1 MAKAASKYI
10 SFDTAGN
17 FVSEFE
23 DGSAAPEA
31 PEDGSLKSAVSYA
44 LDAIVEA
51 AGTLPDTAAA
61 LVGARPGAAHRD
73 PEEKVADV
81 SEHVR
86 STIGDDF
93 AVDAA
98 RTAEKPR
105 ALVIASAKN
114 ARAFVVPMEQAGLDV
129 VFATVDNRS
138 LDGFAR
144 RMLPTYNLG
153 STTADVDADTLSA
166 NIYTVLS
173 AAKACG
179 ATLIFLD
186 SAKASLA
193 EDAYFLR
200 HAAKRGLRVFAPATE
215 GTLRTGWVELLPA
228 GVAPALGAASPSE
241 APWENEPARVA
252 DDDEGPTHWRRCH
265 KCKLF
270 FDKEEIIE
278 LGGYCPACGTLQR
291 LRSDE
296 RLAATVDAGSF
307 EEWNAV
313 MPDSNPLD
321 FPGYPEKIADQRE
334 KSGLEEAVRTGR
346 ATIAGLPL
354 AVGVMESGFFMG
366 SMGHVVGEKVAAMID
381 RAIAERLPVVVFCAS
396 GGARMQEGLIS
407 LMQMAKVSCAV
418 ERLGAARLPF
428 ITVLTDPTTGG
439 VTASFAMQGDV
450 VLAEPGAL
458 IGFAGQR
465 VIRDTIK
472 QELPEGF
479 QTAEFALEHG
489 LIAAIVER
497 SEMRSTLAHLLAIH
511 LATARSNRGA
521 HEPGDRAILV
531 DFQTVRDNLE
541 HGTDTYNTVTYG
553 LLEPEGGLPFGESSP
568 WRPRRAQQ
576 LLGGLA
582 GRLERKASG
591 AVSPKRLG
599 KVLARGGF
607 DAEGGASLEVN
618 GAPADISAAAAVDP
632 GNRAWQSVQLA
643 RNVHRP
649 TARAYI
655 DAFVDGF
662 IELHGDRSFGD
673 DAAVVA
679 GVGWIGGRAV
689 TVIAQEKG
697 ADLKERIRRNFGCPQ
712 PEGYRKSLRLMRQ
725 AEKFGRPVV
734 CLVDTQGAF
743 CGMEAEERGQGNAIA
758 DNLLALAGLRVPVV
772 SVLVGEGGS
781 GGALAL
787 ALADRV
793 AMQEHAVYSVL
804 SPEGFASILW
814 KDRTRAPEAAAV
826 MKMSAAEACQM
837 GIVDAVLPE
846 GPAPAHENP
855 EAAAEQVRAYVS
867 AALAEL
873 AEQPTEALLQARYER
888 FAKF

>member
-17 FVSEFE
+17 FVSEQAPA
-23 DGSAAPEA
+23 SAAQEA
-31 PEDGSLKSAVSYA
+31 PEEAASLKSAVSYA

-61 LVGARPGAAHRD
+61 LMVSRPQAAHRD

-81 SEHVR
+81 AEHTR

-93 AVDAA
+93 AVDRASGA
-98 RTAEKPR
+98 SKPR
-105 ALVIASAKN
+105 ALVIATPKN

-129 VFATVDNRS
+129 VFATTDNRS

-153 STTADVDADTLSA
+153 NTTADVDADTLSG

-179 ATLIFLD
+179 AALIFLD
-186 SAKASLA
+186 STQAALA

-215 GTLRTGWVELLPA
+215 GTLRTGWVELMPT
-228 GVAPALGAASPSE
+228 GFEGAFSAAEPSE
-241 APWENEPARVA
+241 APWESAPAVVA

-265 KCKLF
+265 HCKLF
-270 FDKEEIIE
+270 FDKEEIFE

-307 EEWNAV
+307 EEWNAQ

-334 KSGLEEAVRTGR
+334 RSGLEEAVRTGR

-354 AVGVMESGFFMG
+354 AIGIMESGFFMG

-381 RAIAERLPVVVFCAS
+381 RAIDERLPVVVFCAS

-439 VTASFAMQGDV
+439 VTASFAMQGDII
-450 VLAEPGAL
+450 LAEPGAL

-489 LIAAIVER
+489 LIDAIVER
-497 SEMRSTLAHLLAIH
+497 SQMRAVLAQILALHAPANDMGRI
-511 LATARSNRGA
+511 
-521 HEPGDRAILV
+521 
-531 DFQTVRDNLE
+531 
-541 HGTDTYNTVTYG
+541 VTYHSVMDALSVGAGAYGSVDVAPEARAVGERIRDEEAAG
-553 LLEPEGGLPFGESSP
+553 LLRSWAEAVPVVGELIAKPESAEE
-568 WRPRRAQQ
+568 REDAVRRE
-576 LLGGLA
+576 
-582 GRLERKASG
+582 LERHARREARKSG
-591 AVSPKRLG
+591 VSLK
-599 KVLARGGF
+599 
-607 DAEGGASLEVN
+607 
-618 GAPADISAAAAVDP
+618 AAA
-632 GNRAWQSVQLA
+632 GSAWESVQIA

-649 TARAYI
+649 TARRYI
-655 DAFVDGF
+655 EGIVEGF
-662 IELHGDRSFGD
+662 IELHGDRMYAD
-673 DAAVVA
+673 DGAILA
-679 GVGWIGGRAV
+679 GIGWISGHPV
-689 TVIAQEKG
+689 TIVAQEKG
-697 ADLKERIRRNFGCPQ
+697 VNLADRVARNFGCPQ
-712 PEGYRKSLRLMRQ
+712 PEGYRKSLRLMRE
-725 AEKFGRPVV
+725 AEKFGRPIL

-743 CGMEAEERGQGNAIA
+743 CGTEAEERGQGNAIA
-758 DNLLALAGLRVPVV
+758 DNLVAMAGLAVPVV
-772 SVLVGEGGS
+772 SVLLGEGGS

-787 ALADRV
+787 AVGNRV

-814 KDRTRAPEAAAV
+814 KDRTRAPEAADA
-826 MKMSAAEACQM
+826 MKMDAASVLDC
-837 GIVDAVLPE
+837 GIIDAVISE
-846 GPAPAHENP
+846 GEGPAHENP
-855 EAAAEQVRAYVS
+855 EDAVAAVRDYVRQAYG
-867 AALAEL
+867 EL
-873 AEQPTEALLQARYER
+873 ADLTPEELVAQRQER

>member
-17 FVSEFE
+17 FVSELE

-44 LDAIVEA
+44 LAAIVEA

-228 GVAPALGAASPSE
+228 GVAPALGTASPSE

-439 VTASFAMQGDV
+439 VTASFAMQGDI

-489 LIAAIVER
+489 LVDAIVER
-497 SEMRSTLAHLLAIH
+497 SQMRSVLAQLLALH
-511 LATARSNRGA
+511 
-521 HEPGDRAILV
+521 
-531 DFQTVRDNLE
+531 
-541 HGTDTYNTVTYG
+541 
-553 LLEPEGGLPFGESSP
+553 
-568 WRPRRAQQ
+568 
-576 LLGGLA
+576 
-582 GRLERKASG
+582 
-591 AVSPKRLG
+591 
-599 KVLARGGF
+599 
-607 DAEGGASLEVN
+607 
-618 GAPADISAAAAVDP
+618 APADDP
-632 GNRAWQSVQLA
+632 GRIVTYHSVMDALSVGADAYGSVDVAPEARAVGERIRDEEAAGLWRSLAESVPVVGELIGRPETPEEAEEASRRELERHARREARKSGVSCEAASGSAWESVQIA
-643 RNVHRP
+643 RNVRRP
-649 TARAYI
+649 TARRYLDGI
-655 DAFVDGF
+655 VEGF
-662 IELHGDRSFGD
+662 IELHGDRAFAD
-673 DAAVVA
+673 DGAILA
-679 GVGWIGGRAV
+679 GIGWISGHPV

-697 ADLKERIRRNFGCPQ
+697 VNLADRVARNFGCPQ
-712 PEGYRKSLRLMRQ
+712 PEGYRKSLRLMRE
-725 AEKFGRPVV
+725 AEKFGRPIL

-743 CGMEAEERGQGNAIA
+743 CGTEAEERGQGNAIA
-758 DNLLALAGLRVPVV
+758 DNLVAMAGLTVPVV
-772 SVLVGEGGS
+772 SVLLGEGGS

-787 ALADRV
+787 AVGNRV

-814 KDRTRAPEAAAV
+814 KDRTRAPEAAEA
-826 MKMSAAEACQM
+826 MRMDAASVLEC
-837 GIVDAVLPE
+837 GIIDAVISE
-846 GPAPAHENP
+846 GEGPAHENP
-855 EAAAEQVRAYVS
+855 EEAVAAVRDYVRAAYK
-867 AALAEL
+867 EL
-873 AEQPTEALLQARYER
+873 ADLAPDELVRQRQER

>member
-1 MAKAASKYI
+1 MAKPASKYV
-10 SFDTAGN
+10 SFDGAGN
-17 FVSEFE
+17 FVSTP
-23 DGSAAPEA
+23 PEERA
-31 PEDGSLKSAVSYA
+31 VPEGAEDGSLKSAVSYA

-51 AGTLPDTAAA
+51 AGALPDTAAA
-61 LVGARPGAAHRD
+61 LVGARPAAAHRD

-93 AVDAA
+93 AVDASA
-98 RTAEKPR
+98 AAKPR
-105 ALVIASAKN
+105 ALVVASAKN
-114 ARAFVVPMEQAGLDV
+114 ARAFVVPMEQAGLEV

-173 AAKACG
+173 AAKAC
-179 ATLIFLD
+179 AASLIFLD
-186 SAKASLA
+186 SAKAPLA

-215 GTLRTGWVELLPA
+215 GTLRTGWVELLPD
-228 GVAPALGAASPSE
+228 GAAAPGAGEPSE
-241 APWENEPARVA
+241 APWESEPVPVP

-307 EEWNAV
+307 TEWNAA
-313 MPDSNPLD
+313 MPDSDPLD
-321 FPGYPEKIADQRE
+321 FPGYPEKIADQR
-334 KSGLEEAVRTGR
+334 KLSGLEEAVRTGR

-354 AVGVMESGFFMG
+354 AIGVMESGFFMG

-381 RAIAERLPVVVFCAS
+381 RAIAERLPVVMFCAS

-418 ERLGAARLPF
+418 ERLAAARLPF

-439 VTASFAMQGDV
+439 VTASFAMQGDII
-450 VLAEPGAL
+450 LAEPGAL

-489 LIAAIVER
+489 LIDAIVER
-497 SEMRSTLAHLLAIH
+497 SQMRSVLAQLLALHAPANDMGRI
-511 LATARSNRGA
+511 
-521 HEPGDRAILV
+521 
-531 DFQTVRDNLE
+531 
-541 HGTDTYNTVTYG
+541 VTYHSVMDALRVGPGAYGSVDVAPEAWAVGERLRDEKAAG
-553 LLEPEGGLPFGESSP
+553 LWRSLAESVPVVGELIAQPESP
-568 WRPRRAQQ
+568 EQADQARR
-576 LLGGLA
+576 
-582 GRLERKASG
+582 RELERHARREARKSGVSLEAASG
-591 AVSPKRLG
+591 
-599 KVLARGGF
+599 
-607 DAEGGASLEVN
+607 
-618 GAPADISAAAAVDP
+618 SA
-632 GNRAWQSVQLA
+632 WESVQIA

-649 TARAYI
+649 TARRYI
-655 DAFVDGF
+655 DGIVEGF
-662 IELHGDRSFGD
+662 IELHGDRAFAD
-673 DAAVVA
+673 DGAILA
-679 GVGWIGGRAV
+679 GVGWISGHPV
-689 TVIAQEKG
+689 TIIAQEKG
-697 ADLKERIRRNFGCPQ
+697 TNLADRVARNFGCPQ
-712 PEGYRKSLRLMRQ
+712 PEGYRKSLRLMRE
-725 AEKFGRPVV
+725 AEKFGRPIL

-743 CGMEAEERGQGNAIA
+743 CGTEAEERGQGNAIA
-758 DNLLALAGLRVPVV
+758 DNLVAMAGLTVPVV
-772 SVLVGEGGS
+772 SVLLGEGGS

-787 ALADRV
+787 AVGNRV

-814 KDRTRAPEAAAV
+814 KDRTRAPEAAEA
-826 MKMSAAEACQM
+826 MKMDAASVLAC
-837 GIVDAVLPE
+837 GIIDAVIPE
-846 GPAPAHENP
+846 GEGPAHENP
-855 EAAAEQVRAYVS
+855 EAAVAAVRDYVRLAYK
-867 AALAEL
+867 EL
-873 AEQPTEALLQARYER
+873 ADLTPEELVRQRQER
-888 FAKF
+888 FGKF

>member
-1 MAKAASKYI
+1 
-10 SFDTAGN
+10 
-17 FVSEFE
+17 
-23 DGSAAPEA
+23 
-31 PEDGSLKSAVSYA
+31 
-44 LDAIVEA
+44 
-51 AGTLPDTAAA
+51 
-61 LVGARPGAAHRD
+61 
-73 PEEKVADV
+73 
-81 SEHVR
+81 
-86 STIGDDF
+86 
-93 AVDAA
+93 
-98 RTAEKPR
+98 
-105 ALVIASAKN
+105 
-114 ARAFVVPMEQAGLDV
+114 MEQAGLDV

-144 RMLPTYNLG
+144 RMLPTHNLG

-173 AAKACG
+173 AAKACD
-179 ATLIFLD
+179 ASLIFLD
-186 SAKASLA
+186 SAKAPLA

-228 GVAPALGAASPSE
+228 ASTTEPSE
-241 APWENEPARVA
+241 APWESAPAPAPLV

-265 KCKLF
+265 YCKLF

-313 MPDSNPLD
+313 MPDFDPLD
-321 FPGYPEKIADQRE
+321 FPGYPEKIADQRA

-366 SMGHVVGEKVAAMID
+366 SMGHAVGEKVAAMID

-396 GGARMQEGLIS
+396 GGARMQEGLVS

-418 ERLGAARLPF
+418 ERLGAAHLPF

-439 VTASFAMQGDV
+439 VTASFAMQGDII
-450 VLAEPGAL
+450 LAEPGAL

-489 LIAAIVER
+489 LIDAIVER
-497 SEMRSTLAHLLAIH
+497 SQMRSVLAQLLALH
-511 LATARSNRGA
+511 
-521 HEPGDRAILV
+521 
-531 DFQTVRDNLE
+531 
-541 HGTDTYNTVTYG
+541 
-553 LLEPEGGLPFGESSP
+553 
-568 WRPRRAQQ
+568 
-576 LLGGLA
+576 
-582 GRLERKASG
+582 
-591 AVSPKRLG
+591 
-599 KVLARGGF
+599 
-607 DAEGGASLEVN
+607 
-618 GAPADISAAAAVDP
+618 APADDMGRIVTYHSVMDALRVGPGAYGSVDVAPEAQAVGERIRDEEAAGLWRSLAGVPVVGELIGRSESPEEAEEACRRELERHARREARKSGVSLEAPAGSA
-632 GNRAWQSVQLA
+632 WESVQIA

-649 TARAYI
+649 TARRYI
-655 DAFVDGF
+655 DGIVEGF
-662 IELHGDRSFGD
+662 IELHGDRAFAD
-673 DAAVVA
+673 DGAILA
-679 GVGWIGGRAV
+679 GIGWISGHPV
-689 TVIAQEKG
+689 TIIAQEKG
-697 ADLKERIRRNFGCPQ
+697 VNLADRVARNFGCPQ
-712 PEGYRKSLRLMRQ
+712 PEGYRKSLRLMRE
-725 AEKFGRPVV
+725 AEKFGRPIL

-743 CGMEAEERGQGNAIA
+743 CGTEAEERGQGNAIA
-758 DNLLALAGLRVPVV
+758 DNLVAMAGLRVPVV
-772 SVLVGEGGS
+772 SVLLGEGGS

-787 ALADRV
+787 AVGNRV

-814 KDRTRAPEAAAV
+814 KDRTRAPEAAEA
-826 MKMSAAEACQM
+826 MQMDAASVLAG
-837 GIVDAVLPE
+837 GIIDAVISE
-846 GPAPAHENP
+846 GEGPAHENP
-855 EAAAEQVRAYVS
+855 EAAIAAVRDYVREAYK
-867 AALAEL
+867 EL
-873 AEQPTEALLQARYER
+873 SGMTPGELVAQRQER

>member
-17 FVSEFE
+17 FVSEPLDAAE
-23 DGSAAPEA
+23 DAEAAGDA
-31 PEDGSLKSAVSYA
+31 GSLKSAVSYA

-51 AGTLPDTAAA
+51 ANTIPDTAAA
-61 LVGARPGAAHRD
+61 LVGGRSGASHRD

-81 SEHVR
+81 AEHTR

-93 AVDAA
+93 AVDRADSA
-98 RTAEKPR
+98 DKPR
-105 ALVIASAKN
+105 ALVIASPKN

-129 VFATVDNRS
+129 VFSTVDNRS

-153 STTADVDADTLSA
+153 NTTPDVDAETLSR

-179 ATLIFLD
+179 ASLVFLD
-186 SAKASLA
+186 STKAALA

-228 GVAPALGAASPSE
+228 GASAVPGAAEPAE
-241 APWENEPARVA
+241 APWESAPVA
-252 DDDEGPTHWRRCH
+252 TVDDDEGPTHWRRCH
-265 KCKLF
+265 HCKLF

-296 RLAATVDAGSF
+296 RLAATVDVGSF
-307 EEWNAV
+307 EEWNAT
-313 MPDSNPLD
+313 MPDFDPLA
-321 FPGYPEKIADQRE
+321 FPGYPEKVADQRA

-354 AVGVMESGFFMG
+354 AIGIMESGFFMG
-366 SMGHVVGEKVAAMID
+366 SMGHVVGEKVAALID
-381 RAIAERLPVVVFCAS
+381 RAIDERLPVVVFCAS
-396 GGARMQEGLIS
+396 GGARMQEGLVS

-418 ERLGAARLPF
+418 ERLGKARLPF

-439 VTASFAMQGDV
+439 VTASFAMQGDII
-450 VLAEPGAL
+450 LAEPGAL

-489 LIAAIVER
+489 LIDAIVER
-497 SEMRSTLAHLLAIH
+497 SQMRSVLAQLLALH
-511 LATARSNRGA
+511 
-521 HEPGDRAILV
+521 
-531 DFQTVRDNLE
+531 
-541 HGTDTYNTVTYG
+541 
-553 LLEPEGGLPFGESSP
+553 
-568 WRPRRAQQ
+568 
-576 LLGGLA
+576 
-582 GRLERKASG
+582 
-591 AVSPKRLG
+591 
-599 KVLARGGF
+599 
-607 DAEGGASLEVN
+607 
-618 GAPADISAAAAVDP
+618 APADDMERIVTFHSVMDALSVGPGAYGSVDVAPEAQAVGERIRDEEAAGLWRSWAESVPVVGELIARSETPEEAEQSRRRELERHARREARKSGVSLDAPAGSA
-632 GNRAWQSVQLA
+632 WESVQIA

-649 TARAYI
+649 TARRYI
-655 DAFVDGF
+655 DGIVEGF
-662 IELHGDRSFGD
+662 IELHGDRAFAD
-673 DAAVVA
+673 DGAILA
-679 GVGWIGGRAV
+679 GIGWISGHPV

-697 ADLKERIRRNFGCPQ
+697 VNLADRVARNFGCPQ
-712 PEGYRKSLRLMRQ
+712 PEGYRKSLRLMRE
-725 AEKFGRPVV
+725 AEKFGRPIL

-743 CGMEAEERGQGNAIA
+743 CGTEAEERGQGNAIA
-758 DNLLALAGLRVPVV
+758 DNLVAMAGLAVPVV
-772 SVLVGEGGS
+772 SVLLGEGGS

-787 ALADRV
+787 AVGNRV

-814 KDRTRAPEAAAV
+814 KDRTRAPEAAEA
-826 MKMSAAEACQM
+826 MRMDAASVLAG
-837 GIVDAVLPE
+837 GIIDAVIPE
-846 GPAPAHENP
+846 GEGPAHENP
-855 EAAAEQVRAYVS
+855 EEAVAAVRDYVRAAYK
-867 AALAEL
+867 EL
-873 AEQPTEALLQARYER
+873 ADLTPDELVRQRQER
-888 FAKF
+888 FARF